1 MSTQTIARGQSAKN
15 GTENTAESFGVTPVN
30 KVKRVHERGRYDRK
44 TVYEILDAALVCHI
58 AYVIDG
64 RPYCTPT
71 SFWREGDHLYWHGS
85 SASRMIRTQGQG
97 VPVCLTVTHLDALVM
112 ARSGFHH
119 SVNYRAVMAF
129 GTAHIVDDV
138 EQKLKLMDRF
148 IDRIYPE
155 RSRLIRQPS
164 PQELKATTMMGMEIE
179 HASAK
184 IRDKHVA
191 DDEEDYAGVP
201 AWSALYPVQQVIG
214 AASECE
220 RQLPGLARPDGM
232 ADFEPGTALD
242 DLLTRSYRRTF
253 G

>member
-1 MSTQTIARGQSAKN
+1 MSTQTIARDQTAKAS
-15 GTENTAESFGVTPVN
+15 ENSAESFGVTPVN

-129 GTAHIVDDV
+129 GTAHIIDDV
-138 EQKLKLMDRF
+138 EKKLKLMDRF
-148 IDRIYPE
+148 IDRVYPG
-155 RSRLIRQPS
+155 RSKLIRQPNQ
-164 PQELKATTMMGMEIE
+164 QEFKATTMMGMEIE
-179 HASAK
+179 HCSGKTLICGHTRQASGLPWVLPGT
-184 IRDKHVA
+184 ICIDTGVYDGDGWLTCLHV
-191 DDEEDYAGVP
+191 ETGDYWQANNRGESRAGNV
-201 AWSALYPVQQVIG
+201 SAL
-214 AASECE
+214 
-220 RQLPGLARPDGM
+220 
-232 ADFEPGTALD
+232 ALKQ
-242 DLLTRSYRRTF
+242 
-253 G
+253 